1 MTGTGRDHSFQEIRP
16 VRALQTPAF
25 ELAEVTVP
33 SGFAEHDR
41 RLEELAQA
49 AAAQVASRTE
59 LLLAPLTDSLVEMSL
74 DLGNGFEDLLED
86 ARANVGEEKYGLAR
100 ELLEEYLEQYPD
112 HHEAR
117 YLRAYCMFHLD
128 DEEHEEALRIL
139 RPLRDE
145 QLEPGLRDRVG
156 QLRRELRRRLTPGE
170 ITAYATV
177 VKANPRRA
185 FARLETFLELA
196 PEEGTLSYLL
206 ALGQA
211 RDGDLDKA
219 LATAERGA
227 AEADGDRE
235 QVAALARRLRLALLA
250 PAVRPVVEALKQ
262 GALYQARSMLAG
274 VEPGR
279 PRAVVLE
286 DLDAFIGLLIVRPHE
301 TPVPQLPSER
311 LNDLY
316 ALIAE
321 PDTQQAMLLMNTG
334 RVEQAE
340 NLLARQLALVPGF
353 PWLNFA
359 YALCLLRIG
368 RHPDRAAACAEIAQR
383 DPTITQGRELL
394 TAIRGWQEA
403 LVINPVVE
411 EYVKAMETVRGGA
424 SVNALSLLGTR
435 LGLLQRRLPEL
446 RRAARTE
453 AGTQVVEELGKA
465 IGDRL
470 TEIDEATVVG
480 ALFEKYERVM
490 STVQGGIR
498 TDQEATGL
506 AASLDALTKE
516 IRTAGKRSGQTTS
529 VRRQLDELAN
539 VVSARRSEVDR
550 VTASLKVSALVQRFN
565 RLAEEQTSSY
575 SRSTRPDPYRVRAE
589 LTGILQQATA
599 LRNGGR
605 KTLEERDRKLLDDLI
620 GAISGTLR

>member
-59 LLLAPLTDSLVEMSL
+59 LLLAPLTDSPITMSL
-74 DLGNGFEDLLED
+74 DLGNDFEDLLED

-112 HHEAR
+112 HQEAR

-156 QLRRELRRRLTPGE
+156 QLRRELRRRLTPRE

-211 RDGDLDKA
+211 RDGELNKA

-274 VEPGR
+274 IEPGR
-279 PRAVVLE
+279 SRSVVLD

-301 TPVPQLPSER
+301 TPVPQLPPER

-321 PDTQQAMLLMNTG
+321 PDTQQAMLLMDTG

-411 EYVKAMETVRGGA
+411 EYVKAMETVQGGA

-490 STVQGGIR
+490 SAVQGGIR

-506 AASLDALTKE
+506 AGSLDALTKE

-539 VVSARRSEVDR
+539 VVAARRSEVDR
-550 VTASLKVSALVQRFN
+550 VTTSLKVSALVQRFN

-599 LRNGGR
+599 LRNGAR